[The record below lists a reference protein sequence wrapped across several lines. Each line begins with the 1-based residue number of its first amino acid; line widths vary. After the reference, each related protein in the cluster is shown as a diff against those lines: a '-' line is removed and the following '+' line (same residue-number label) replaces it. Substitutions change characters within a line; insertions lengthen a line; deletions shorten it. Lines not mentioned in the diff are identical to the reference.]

1 MWLAL
6 AKLET
11 YDKAKQILNKARKA
25 IPHDVSIWIHAA
37 KLEEAQN
44 PDNCDK
50 QVDELIERSV
60 RALAKYEVEVPVQK
74 WVEEAEICEISGSIK
89 VCSAILKTAIKQDI
103 LKDSNIDS
111 NRDNSQTDIF
121 SSEKK
126 TFWLEISEAAKE
138 KACIH
143 MTKEIY
149 LTLLKYFP
157 KDINVWIKLIEHEKK
172 YGSLEEQIEIMKKSV
187 ENCAE
192 NQLFW
197 LIYSKYK
204 YQNESISAAKDVLN
218 QALAIHSNKPDIILA
233 MVKYEKIEN
242 NIEEAQKILKNA
254 RENYESSIP
263 KIWIESIQLERQLGN
278 MEKAFEIC
286 EIAMKKFPDYPKFFM
301 IGGQIKEFFGDIN
314 AAAKIYENGIEFNKK
329 NCHLYI
335 CLAKIYYDNPGVA
348 RSIFEKALKAIPSDE
363 RIWYEFVKFE
373 NYVSIT
379 ANNKIFEKK
388 LSSVNDIY
396 ENEEDI
402 GILSKNNTNLVLNK
416 ALKECPNS
424 GMLWSMAIELE
435 KNNKHAKASD
445 ALKKCETS
453 IYVKTAVGKL
463 YAKEKHLEKARTWL
477 DNAVRSN
484 PEYGDAWIYYYSLE
498 KQLGDEV
505 IVIIKYILF
514 Q

>member
-1 MWLAL
+1 M
-6 AKLET
+6 
-11 YDKAKQILNKARKA
+11 
-25 IPHDVSIWIHAA
+25 
-37 KLEEAQN
+37 
-44 PDNCDK
+44 
-50 QVDELIERSV
+50 
-60 RALAKYEVEVPVQK
+60 
-74 WVEEAEICEISGSIK
+74 
-89 VCSAILKTAIKQDI
+89 
-103 LKDSNIDS
+103 
-111 NRDNSQTDIF
+111 
-121 SSEKK
+121 
-126 TFWLEISEAAKE
+126 
-138 KACIH
+138 
-143 MTKEIY
+143 
-149 LTLLKYFP
+149 
-157 KDINVWIKLIEHEKK
+157 
-172 YGSLEEQIEIMKKSV
+172 
-187 ENCAE
+187 
-192 NQLFW
+192 
-197 LIYSKYK
+197 
-204 YQNESISAAKDVLN
+204 
-218 QALAIHSNKPDIILA
+218 
-233 MVKYEKIEN
+233 EKIQRGD
-242 NIEEAQKILKNA
+242 AWDFLKNA